1 MIRNLF
7 VAALAAAALAAP
19 AEAKRARMF
28 TTTEK
33 LVRADAVVVGKVT
46 AIEKEPVT
54 APAEPGAK
62 EKLSYRVAVVKVEG
76 ALVGAADATH
86 VKIGFEPVSADPS
99 VPAPPR
105 RSGPSA
111 FVPAADAEGLF
122 FLTKHHSGDFY
133 VITGM
138 LAPVLT
144 TAPDYKD
151 QLALAKQAAAVL
163 ADPTKALKAEKP
175 ADRTFA
181 ANILVNKYRAYPES
195 GGAVETAKVPA
206 DESQLVLKALAAA
219 DWKGD
224 PNGRPDLNAFQ
235 SFSLLGLTDKDG
247 WKQPAVKPGEDFVGK
262 TKEAFVAWLDGP
274 GKGYQINKLVVKK
287 TGK

>member
-7 VAALAAAALAAP
+7 VAALVVAVLAAP
-19 AEAKRARMF
+19 AEAKRVRMF

-46 AIEKEPVT
+46 ALEKEPVT
-54 APAEPGAK
+54 APAAPGAK
-62 EKLSYRVAVVKVEG
+62 EKLSFRVAVVKVEG
-76 ALVGAADATH
+76 ALVGAADVTH
-86 VKIGFEPVSADPS
+86 VKIGFEPVPADPS
-99 VPAPPR
+99 APAPPR
-105 RSGPSA
+105 RSGPTPFA
-111 FVPAADAEGLF
+111 PAADSEGLF
-122 FLTKHHSGDFY
+122 FLTKHHGGDFY

-144 TAPDYKD
+144 AAPDYKD
-151 QLALAKQAAAVL
+151 QVALAKQAAAVL
-163 ADPTKALKAEKP
+163 ADPAKALKTEKP

-181 ANILVNKYRAYPES
+181 ANVLVNKYRAHPE
-195 GGAVETAKVPA
+195 GGEVGTARVPA
-206 DESQLVLKALAAA
+206 DESALVLKALAAA

-235 SFSLLGLTDKDG
+235 SFSLLGLTEKDG
-247 WKQPAVKPGEDFVGK
+247 WKPPVVKPGEDFIGK
-262 TKEAFVAWLDGP
+262 TKEAFVTWLDGP